1 MSESFLF
8 YDLETFGQ
16 DPCRTRIAQFAALR
30 TTVALEPIAPPE
42 TFFVQPA
49 DDLLPSPHASLI
61 TGITPQHALDE
72 GICEAEAFGRIAQ
85 SLEQAGTCTVGYN
98 SLRFDDEFIR
108 FGLYRNFYDPYAR
121 EWRNGN
127 SRWDVLD
134 LMRLAYALRPEGM
147 EWPTRA
153 DGTPSFRLEDLAAA
167 NAVRDGLAHE
177 ALSDVKATIGLAQC
191 LRNSQPRLWNYALQL
206 RNKRFCADLLQ
217 LSRDEPVLH
226 ISHRYAATRRCA
238 APVLPIAAHPTIG
251 NRIIVCD
258 LTTDC
263 LALLDLTVE
272 QIQDCLFTP
281 RADLPSDAPILGLKL
296 IHLSKCPALVRW
308 CHLRPADFDRL
319 AIAKEDAQQRAKQ
332 LRCHHAVLHDKIQRV
347 FAHAPQH
354 SSRDADAALYEGFI
368 GDEDRALLPMVR
380 QSHANDLRQFTTKLR
395 DPRLK
400 TLLLRYRARNWGDT
414 LSRSERD
421 QWDTYRRHRLTTD
434 SGLSEYTLAE
444 YADDI
449 AQLRLAHAPH
459 AQIQS
464 LLDRLTAWGV
474 TLEQSL

>member
-1 MSESFLF
+1 MSNSFLF

-16 DPCRTRIAQFAALR
+16 DPGRTRIAQFAAQR
-30 TTVALEPIAPPE
+30 TSVTLDPIGPPE
-42 TFFVQPA
+42 TFFIQPA
-49 DDLLPSPHASLI
+49 DDLLPSPYASII
-61 TGITPQHALDE
+61 TGITPQQALDE
-72 GICEAEAFGRIAQ
+72 GINEADAFGRIAQ
-85 SLEQAGTCTVGYN
+85 SLEHAGTCTVGYN

-108 FGLYRNFYDPYAR
+108 YGLYRNFHDPYAR
-121 EWRNGN
+121 EWQNGN

-134 LMRLAYALRPEGM
+134 LMRLAYALLPEGM

-191 LRNSQPRLWNYALQL
+191 LRNSQPKLWHYALQL
-206 RNKRFCADLLQ
+206 RNKRLCGDLLP
-217 LSRDEPVLH
+217 LTCDEPVLH

-238 APVLPIAAHPTIG
+238 APILPIAAHPTIG

-272 QIQDCLFTP
+272 HIQDCLFTP
-281 RADLPSDAPILGLKL
+281 RADLPADAPILGLKQ
-296 IHLSKCPALVRW
+296 IHLAKCPALVRW
-308 CHLRPADFDRL
+308 SHLRPADFDRL
-319 AIAKEDAQQRAKQ
+319 AIDKDDAQQRAKQ
-332 LRCHHAVLHDKIQRV
+332 LRRHQVVLHDKIQRV
-347 FAHAPQH
+347 FAHAPEQPL
-354 SSRDADAALYEGFI
+354 RDADAALYAGFI
-368 GDEDRALLPMVR
+368 GTEDRALLPLVR

-434 SGLSEYTLAE
+434 SGLSEYTLTE
-444 YADDI
+444 YRDEI
-449 AQLRLAHAPH
+449 AQLRLAQAPQ
-459 AQIQS
+459 AQRQS